1 MTDNREHHY
10 VPTAKRLLAEG
21 RVDRRE
27 FLRTV
32 TLLGVSATA
41 AYAFADKIAGVS
53 GAAQAQTAPALPKG
67 GTLRIAALI
76 QDAKSPH
83 TYYRFEQ
90 GNVSRQVCDYLM
102 ITGHDNV
109 TRPALVEKWET
120 SPDLK
125 AWTFHLRK
133 DVKWH
138 DGRPFTADD
147 VIWNLKRVTDPKVG
161 SSMLGLMKGY
171 MLDEFE
177 TGEKDDKGNPKK
189 STRMWDSKGFERVDA
204 HTVRLNLKR
213 PQLSLPEDMASYPF
227 AIMDPNGDGTLGV
240 GSKGTGAFDFV
251 VNEPG
256 RRIVLKARKDYWG
269 GAPAIDQLEFIEIGD
284 DATTAIQALVSGQIH
299 GLTIAGIG
307 QLNVLKNIPTVQL
320 YEAPSGS
327 VAVIRGRHNEKP
339 WDNIKFRRAL
349 QAATDTEALLKIG
362 YSGLGHP
369 GEFHHVA
376 PVHPEYAKLPPIKR
390 DVAKAKALL
399 AEAGHPNGIDMVMN
413 CRTDPD
419 WFSATAQAAI
429 EQWKEAGIR
438 VKLEV
443 MPNSLYAQNWQKVPF
458 GMTDWF
464 HRPLG
469 VQPLALAYRSGV
481 PWNETNYSNPE
492 FDKLLDQ
499 AEGTVDI
506 EKRREVMAKLEKIM
520 QDDAVMIPPFFRSVF
535 TFMDKKVKGFKMH
548 PSGYIFGNQL
558 GVEA

>member
-1 MTDNREHHY
+1 MSEDREHSY
-10 VPTAKRLLAEG
+10 IPTLKRQLAEG

-27 FLRTV
+27 FLRTA
-32 TLLGVSATA
+32 TLLGVSAAA
-41 AYAFADKIAGVS
+41 AYGFADKVAGVAS
-53 GAAQAQTAPALPKG
+53 VAQAQTAPLPKG
-67 GTLRIAALI
+67 GTLKIAALI
-76 QDAKSPH
+76 QDPKSPH

-102 ITGHDNV
+102 ITGHDNI
-109 TRPALVEKWET
+109 TRPALVQKWEA
-120 SPDLK
+120 SEDLK
-125 AWTFHLRK
+125 TWTFHLRK

-147 VIWNLKRVTDPKVG
+147 VLWNLERVIDPKVG

-189 STRMWDSKGFERVDA
+189 STRIWDSKGFERVDA
-204 HTVRLNLKR
+204 HTIRLNLKR
-213 PQLSLPEDMASYPF
+213 PHLAIPEDMASYPF
-227 AIMDPNGDGTLGV
+227 AIMDPKSDGVLAV
-240 GSKGTGAFDFV
+240 GTKGTGAFDLV
-251 VNEPG
+251 ENEPG
-256 RRIVLKARKDYWG
+256 RRIVLRARKEYWG
-269 GAPAIDQLEFIEIGD
+269 GPASIDQLEFIEIGD
-284 DATTAIQALVSGQIH
+284 DAMTAIQGLVSRQIH
-299 GLTIAGIG
+299 GLTIAGIQ
-307 QLNVLKNIPTVQL
+307 QLQVLQNIPTAQL
-320 YEAPSGS
+320 YESPSGS

-339 WDNIKFRRAL
+339 WDNIKFRKAIQL
-349 QAATDTEALLKIG
+349 ATDTEALLKIG
-362 YSGLGHP
+362 YRGLGHP

-376 PVHPEYAKLPPIKR
+376 PVHPEYFKLPPIKR
-390 DVAKAKALL
+390 DVAKAKQLL
-399 AEAGHPNGIDMVMN
+399 AEAGYPNGIDMVMH

-443 MPNSLYAQNWQKVPF
+443 MPNQLYAQNWQKVPF

-469 VQPLALAYRSGV
+469 VQPLALAYRTGV

-492 FDKLLDQ
+492 FDRLLDQ
-499 AEGTVDI
+499 AQATLDV
-506 EKRREVMAKLEKIM
+506 EKRREIVGKLEKIM
-520 QDDAVMIPPFFRSVF
+520 QDDAVMIPPFWRSVF
-535 TFMDKKVKGFKMH
+535 TFMDKRVKGFRMH

-558 GVEA
+558 GLEA

>member
-1 MTDNREHHY
+1 MSEDREHSY
-10 VPTAKRLLAEG
+10 IPTLKRQLAEG

-27 FLRTV
+27 FLRTA
-32 TLLGVSATA
+32 TLLGVSAAA
-41 AYAFADKIAGVS
+41 AYAFADKVTGVS
-53 GAAQAQTAPALPKG
+53 SVAEAQTALPKG
-67 GTLRIAALI
+67 GTLKIAALI
-76 QDAKSPH
+76 QDPKSPH

-102 ITGHDNV
+102 ITGHDNI
-109 TRPALVEKWET
+109 TRPALVEKWVASE
-120 SPDLK
+120 DLK
-125 AWTFHLRK
+125 TWTFHLRK

-147 VIWNLKRVTDPKVG
+147 VIWNLERVIDPKVG

-189 STRMWDSKGFERVDA
+189 STRIWDSKGFERVDA

-213 PQLSLPEDMASYPF
+213 PQLSIPEDMASYPF
-227 AIMDPNGDGTLGV
+227 AIMDPKGDGILGV
-240 GSKGTGAFDFV
+240 GSKGTGAFDLV
-251 VNEPG
+251 ENEPG
-256 RRIVLKARKDYWG
+256 RRIVLKARKEYWG
-269 GAPAIDQLEFIEIGD
+269 GPAAIDQLEFIEIGD
-284 DATTAIQALVSGQIH
+284 DAMTAIQGLVSRQIH
-299 GLTIAGIG
+299 GLTIAGIQ
-307 QLNVLKNIPTVQL
+307 QLQVLQNIPTAQL

-339 WDNIKFRRAL
+339 WDNIKFRKAIQL
-349 QAATDTEALLKIG
+349 ATDTEALLKIG
-362 YSGLGHP
+362 YRGLGHP

-376 PVHPEYAKLPPIKR
+376 PVHPEYFKLPPIKR
-390 DVAKAKALL
+390 DVAKAKQLL
-399 AEAGHPNGIDMVMN
+399 AEAGYPNGIDMVMN

-443 MPNSLYAQNWQKVPF
+443 MPNQLYAQNWQKVPF

-469 VQPLALAYRSGV
+469 VQPLALAYRTGV

-492 FDKLLDQ
+492 FDRLLDQ
-499 AEGTVDI
+499 AQATVDV
-506 EKRREVMAKLEKIM
+506 EKRREIVGKLEKIM
-520 QDDAVMIPPFFRSVF
+520 QDDAVMIPPFWRSVF
-535 TFMDKKVKGFKMH
+535 TFMDKKVKGFRMH

-558 GVEA
+558 GLEA

>member
-1 MTDNREHHY
+1 MSDDREHNSI
-10 VPTAKRLLAEG
+10 PFLKRQLAEG
-21 RVDRRE
+21 RADRRE
-27 FLRTV
+27 FLRTA
-32 TLLGVSATA
+32 TLLGLSATA
-41 AYAFADKIAGVS
+41 AYAFADKIAGFTSV
-53 GAAQAQTAPALPKG
+53 AEAQTAPLPKG
-67 GTLRIAALI
+67 GTIRIAALI
-76 QDAKSPH
+76 QDPKSPH

-90 GNVSRQVCDYLM
+90 SNVSRQVCDHLM
-102 ITGHDNV
+102 ITGHDNI
-109 TRPALVEKWET
+109 TRPALVQKWEA

-125 AWTFHLRK
+125 TWTFNLRK

-147 VIWNLKRVTDPKVG
+147 VIWNLRRVTDPKVG

-189 STRMWDSKGFERVDA
+189 STRLWDANAIQRVDA

-213 PQLSLPEDMASYPF
+213 PQLSVPEDMASYPF
-227 AIMDPNGDGTLGV
+227 VMMDPNGDGTLGV
-240 GSKGTGAFDFV
+240 GSKGTGAFDFA

-256 RRIVLKARKDYWG
+256 RRVVLKARKEYWG
-269 GAPAIDQLEFIEIGD
+269 GAPAIEQLEFVEIGD
-284 DATTAIQALVSGQIH
+284 DATTAIQALVSGQVH

-307 QLNVLKNIPTVQL
+307 QLTVLNNIPTVQR

-327 VAVIRGRHNEKP
+327 VAVIRGKHDEKP
-339 WDNIKFRRAL
+339 WNDVKFRRAL

-362 YSGLGHP
+362 YAGLGHP

-376 PVHPEYAKLPPIKR
+376 PVHPEYFKLPPVKR

-399 AEAGHPNGIDMVMN
+399 AEAGYPNGIDMVMN

-469 VQPLALAYRSGV
+469 VQPLALAYRSNV
-481 PWNETNYSNPE
+481 PWNETKYANPE

-499 AEGTVDI
+499 AEATVDI
-506 EKRREVMAKLEKIM
+506 EKRRELVGKLEKIM
-520 QDDAVMIPPFFRSVF
+520 QDDAVMVPPFFRSVF

-558 GVEA
+558 GIQA

>member
-1 MTDNREHHY
+1 MSNDRDHSY
-10 VPTAKRLLAEG
+10 IPTLKKLLAEG
-21 RVDRRE
+21 RADRRE
-27 FLRTV
+27 FLRTA
-32 TLLGVSATA
+32 TLLGVAATA
-41 AYAFADKIAGVS
+41 AYAFADKIAGVVS
-53 GAAQAQTAPALPKG
+53 MAQAQTTALPKG
-67 GTLRIAALI
+67 GTLKIAALI

-83 TYYRFEQ
+83 TYFRFEQ
-90 GNVSRQVCDYLM
+90 SNVSRQVCDYLTV
-102 ITGHDNV
+102 TGHDNI
-109 TRPALVEKWET
+109 TRPALVEKWEA
-120 SPDLK
+120 SPDVK
-125 AWTFHLRK
+125 TWTFRLRK

-147 VIWNLKRVTDPKVG
+147 VIWNLKRVIDPKVG

-189 STRMWDSKGFERVDA
+189 STRLWDANAFERVDA
-204 HTVRLNLKR
+204 HTVRLNCKR
-213 PQLSLPEDMASYPF
+213 PHLSIPEDMASYQL
-227 AIMDPNGDGTLGV
+227 AIMDPKGDGTLGV

-251 VNEPG
+251 DNEPG
-256 RRIVLKARKDYWG
+256 RRMVLRARKEYWG
-269 GAPAIDQLEFIEIGD
+269 GAAAIDQLEFIEIGD
-284 DATTAIQALVSGQIH
+284 DAMTAIQGMVSRQIH
-299 GLTIAGIG
+299 GLTIAGIQ
-307 QLNVLKNIPTVQL
+307 QLQVLQKIPTVQL

-339 WDNIKFRRAL
+339 WDNIKFRKAI
-349 QAATDTEALLKIG
+349 QAATDTDALLKIG
-362 YSGLGHP
+362 YRGLGTA
-369 GEFHHVA
+369 GEFHHVG
-376 PVHPEYAKLPPIKR
+376 PVHPEYFKLPPIKR
-390 DVAKAKALL
+390 DVAKAKQLL

-443 MPNSLYAQNWQKVPF
+443 MPNQLYAQNWQKVPF

-469 VQPLALAYRSGV
+469 IQPLAIAYRTGV

-492 FDKLLDQ
+492 FDKLLSE
-499 AEGTVDI
+499 AEGTVDV
-506 EKRREVMAKLEKIM
+506 EKRRAIVGKLEKIM

-548 PSGYIFGNQL
+548 PSGHIFGNQL
-558 GVEA
+558 GLEA